1 MAFGASRAEVTPRS
15 IGNGPHGP
23 TVIPDDANQHCQTRR
38 SPLAALRRESSGKDL
53 LCFRPDSAH
62 ER

>member
-1 MAFGASRAEVTPRS
+1 VAFSASRAEVTPRS
-15 IGNGPHGP
+15 IGKGPHGP
-23 TVIPDDANQHCQTRR
+23 TVIPDEANQHRETRR

-53 LCFRPDSAH
+53 PCLRADSAH